1 MGRTGKLTPV
11 AQLDPVQV
19 GGVTVSNATL
29 HNIDEIE
36 RLGVQEGDI
45 VSLKRAG
52 DVIPKITKVIEKKST
67 NSKLNSTP
75 DYWDKN
81 INLSLCPN

>member
-11 AQLDPVQV
+11 AKLDPVQV

-45 VSLKRAG
+45 VSLKG
-52 DVIPKITKVIEKKST
+52 LEM
-67 NSKLNSTP
+67 
-75 DYWDKN
+75 
-81 INLSLCPN
+81 